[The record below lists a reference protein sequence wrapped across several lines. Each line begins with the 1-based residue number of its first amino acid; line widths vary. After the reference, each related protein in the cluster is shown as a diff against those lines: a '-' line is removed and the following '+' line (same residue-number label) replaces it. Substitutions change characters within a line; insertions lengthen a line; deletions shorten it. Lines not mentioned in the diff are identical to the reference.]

1 LKKPHARPL
10 LISPS
15 SWKKMRRQSTAMP
28 GAHVVN
34 KIRDWKH
41 KEDMLLDKM
50 KHDPDWVPASES
62 YDPLILLG

>member
-1 LKKPHARPL
+1 
-10 LISPS
+10 
-15 SWKKMRRQSTAMP
+15 MP

-62 YDPLILLG
+62 CDPLILLG